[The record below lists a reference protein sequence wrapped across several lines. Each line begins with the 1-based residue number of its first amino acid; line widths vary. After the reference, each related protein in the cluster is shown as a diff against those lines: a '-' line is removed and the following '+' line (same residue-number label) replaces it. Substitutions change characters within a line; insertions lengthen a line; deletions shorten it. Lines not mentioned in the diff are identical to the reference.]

1 MASSCTRSPVH
12 IQMGS
17 SKGLKVGQAV
27 FALGNSQ
34 GLSRT
39 LTAGV
44 VSGLNR
50 AVPSPVN
57 TLTYGAIQVPLLL
70 HTTQTPSTACSAACS
85 MCLQVDKHSPEV
97 KLSPITH

>member
-1 MASSCTRSPVH
+1 
-12 IQMGS
+12 MGS

-57 TLTYGAIQVPLLL
+57 TLTYGAIQVLVSLRTL
-70 HTTQTPSTACSAACS
+70 QCEKYCMLCS
-85 MCLQVDKHSPEV
+85 MRNMSTNLTSTSLKWASSP
-97 KLSPITH
+97 